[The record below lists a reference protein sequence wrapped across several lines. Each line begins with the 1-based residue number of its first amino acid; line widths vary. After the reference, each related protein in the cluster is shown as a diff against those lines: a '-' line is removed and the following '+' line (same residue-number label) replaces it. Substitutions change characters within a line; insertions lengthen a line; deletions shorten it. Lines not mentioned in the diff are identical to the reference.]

1 MRKIALQI
9 VQAICDG
16 KTRKIG
22 NTIYDHESGE
32 VRLYG
37 HRILYQ
43 INNQLWLIDWA
54 ICKKYP
60 TNTTCSRV
68 NDIVN
73 QMTNYGFGTRIYR
86 KNFLLQ
92 LSSHMGDQPLASDI
106 RTQDPIAFSL

>member
-9 VQAICDG
+9 VQAIRDG
-16 KTRKIG
+16 RTKNLGK
-22 NTIYDHESGE
+22 TIYDHESGE

-43 INNQLWLIDWA
+43 ANNQRWLIDWA

-68 NDIVN
+68 NDIVD

-86 KNFLLQ
+86 KNFILC
-92 LSSHMGDQPLASDI
+92 LSSHLGDQPWAMDI
-106 RTQDPIAFSL
+106 QTTDPIAFSI